1 MSFANEI
8 LDAIEIMVKQVVED
22 NTTKIYTGICKT
34 IATSTCVLTINGKDN
49 TVKYYGGTPTVG
61 TVYQV
66 FIPFGNMSA
75 AFIIIPGDGGE
86 TSTGVTSVNG
96 KTGEVILNASDVG
109 ALPNTTTIPTKTS
122 QLDNDSG
129 FIDSSAL
136 DGYAKTTD
144 IPTKTSQLTN
154 NSGFITANDVPV
166 QSVDGATGAVVTNA
180 VKTIAQNLTDVQKRQ
195 VRVNIGAGTSSFDGS
210 YNSLSDK
217 PTIPTQT
224 NQLEN
229 NSGFITSADVPTKVS
244 ELENDSGYI
253 TDAALN
259 GYAKT
264 NDIPTKVSQLNN
276 DSGYVDSTGAKNA
289 APVQSVDGSTGT
301 VVTNAVKT
309 ITQTLTATQK
319 AQARTNI
326 GAGTS
331 SFDGDYESLFNKP
344 TIPTKVSQLEND
356 SNYATESQVN
366 AKYTKPTTG
375 IPKTDLA
382 SDVQGSLDKADTA
395 LQSAPVTSVN
405 TKTGAVVLT
414 QDDVGDGSTYVRT
427 HNDFTDAAKT
437 QINTN
442 EDNIA
447 ILDSDMGVAQAD
459 ITTLKGNV
467 STLTTALGSKQ
478 DVIAGG
484 ASTITD
490 SNLTANRAL
499 ISNASGKVAV
509 SLVTST
515 ELSYLNGI
523 TSNIQ
528 TQLDKKLESAPVT
541 SVNGKTGVVVLTAAD
556 VGALSDTTIIP
567 IVNDATLDVQR
578 NGVSVGTFTA
588 NASTDKT
595 INITVPTKAS
605 DVGALPDTTSIPSK
619 TSELDNDSGFITSA
633 QAPVTSVNTKTGAVT
648 LVKSDIGLSNVDN
661 VKQYSAS
668 NPPPYPVTSVNGQT
682 GAVSLGASD
691 VGAVSTSDV
700 TTTLGTSTTKVPSE
714 KAVSDALSAAGAG
727 DMLKATYDPNGNV
740 ATAGGIPAYVEANG
754 GKIDTIKVNGTA
766 QPIINKEVNIA
777 VPTNNNQLINGSGYI
792 TASEAPVK
800 SVNGQTGD
808 VIISA
813 GIKIVTSASQPTDMN
828 TGDFWYQ
835 EI

>member
-75 AFIIIPGDGGE
+75 AFIIVPGAGGQDPE
-86 TSTGVTSVNG
+86 TGVSSVNG
-96 KTGEVILNASDVG
+96 KTGAVVLTASDVG

-129 FIDSSAL
+129 FIDSSVL

-144 IPTKTSQLTN
+144 IPTETSQLIN

-166 QSVDGATGAVVTNA
+166 
-180 VKTIAQNLTDVQKRQ
+180 K
-195 VRVNIGAGTSSFDGS
+195 
-210 YNSLSDK
+210 
-217 PTIPTQT
+217 
-224 NQLEN
+224 
-229 NSGFITSADVPTKVS
+229 
-244 ELENDSGYI
+244 
-253 TDAALN
+253 
-259 GYAKT
+259 
-264 NDIPTKVSQLNN
+264 
-276 DSGYVDSTGAKNA
+276 
-289 APVQSVDGSTGT
+289 SVDGSTGT

-309 ITQTLTATQK
+309 TSQSLTDAQK

-331 SFDGDYESLFNKP
+331 SFDGDYESLSNKP

-356 SNYATESQVN
+356 RNYATESQVN

-395 LQSAPVTSVN
+395 LQLAPVTSVN

-541 SVNGKTGVVVLTAAD
+541 SVNGKTGVVVLTATD

-700 TTTLGTSTTKVPSE
+700 TTTLGTSTSKVPSE

>member
-96 KTGEVILNASDVG
+96 KTGEVILNANDIG
-109 ALPNTTTIPTKTS
+109 ALPNTTVIPTKTS
-122 QLDNDSG
+122 ELTNDSG
-129 FIDSSAL
+129 FIDSS
-136 DGYAKTTD
+136 T
-144 IPTKTSQLTN
+144 
-154 NSGFITANDVPV
+154 
-166 QSVDGATGAVVTNA
+166 
-180 VKTIAQNLTDVQKRQ
+180 
-195 VRVNIGAGTSSFDGS
+195 
-210 YNSLSDK
+210 
-217 PTIPTQT
+217 
-224 NQLEN
+224 
-229 NSGFITSADVPTKVS
+229 
-244 ELENDSGYI
+244 
-253 TDAALN
+253 
-259 GYAKT
+259 
-264 NDIPTKVSQLNN
+264 
-276 DSGYVDSTGAKNA
+276 
-289 APVQSVDGSTGT
+289 
-301 VVTNAVKT
+301 
-309 ITQTLTATQK
+309 
-319 AQARTNI
+319 
-326 GAGTS
+326 
-331 SFDGDYESLFNKP
+331 
-344 TIPTKVSQLEND
+344 
-356 SNYATESQVN
+356 
-366 AKYTKPTTG
+366 
-375 IPKTDLA
+375 
-382 SDVQGSLDKADTA
+382 
-395 LQSAPVTSVN
+395 APVTSVN

-447 ILDSDMGVAQAD
+447 ILDSDMGMAQAD

-515 ELSYLNGI
+515 ELSYLDGV

-528 TQLDKKLESAPVT
+528 TQLNKKLESAPVT
-541 SVNGKTGVVVLTAAD
+541 SVN
-556 VGALSDTTIIP
+556 
-567 IVNDATLDVQR
+567 
-578 NGVSVGTFTA
+578 
-588 NASTDKT
+588 
-595 INITVPTKAS
+595 
-605 DVGALPDTTSIPSK
+605 SK
-619 TSELDNDSGFITSA
+619 
-633 QAPVTSVNTKTGAVT
+633 
-648 LVKSDIGLSNVDN
+648 
-661 VKQYSAS
+661 
-668 NPPPYPVTSVNGQT
+668 T

-691 VGAVSTSDV
+691 VGAVSINDI

-727 DMLKATYDPNGNV
+727 DMLKATYDPDGSV
-740 ATAGGIPAYVEANG
+740 ATSGGIPNYVKINNIKIITSKSQPAN
-754 GKIDTIKVNGTA
+754 
-766 QPIINKEVNIA
+766 INK
-777 VPTNNNQLINGSGYI
+777 
-792 TASEAPVK
+792 
-800 SVNGQTGD
+800 
-808 VIISA
+808 
-813 GIKIVTSASQPTDMN
+813 
-828 TGDFWYQ
+828 GDFWYQ

>member
-1 MSFANEI
+1 MDIANEI
-8 LDAIEIMVKQVVED
+8 LDAIEIIVDKKIRD
-22 NTTKIYTGICKT
+22 NTAQIYRGVCKGVT
-34 IATSTCVLTINGKDN
+34 TTTCTLTVNGKDN

-61 TVYQV
+61 AVYQIFV
-66 FIPFGNMSA
+66 PSGDMSM
-75 AFIIIPGDGGE
+75 AFVIVPGTTEGTGE
-86 TSTGVTSVNG
+86 SGVSSVNG
-96 KTGEVILNASDVG
+96 KTGDVILNADDVG
-109 ALPNTTTIPTKTS
+109 ALSSSTIVPSKTS

-129 FIDSSAL
+129 FIDDSAL
-136 DGYAKTTD
+136 SGYAKTSE
-144 IPTKTSQLTN
+144 IPTQTSQLTN
-154 NSGFITANDVPV
+154 NSGFITASDVPV

-180 VKTIAQNLTDVQKRQ
+180 VKTIAQTLTDVQKRQ
-195 VRVNIGAGTSSFDGS
+195 VRINIGAGTSSFDGS

-224 NQLEN
+224 SQLEN
-229 NSGFITSADVPTKVS
+229 NSGFITGADVPTKVS

-253 TDAALN
+253 TNTALN

-276 DSGYVDSTGAKNA
+276 DAGYVDSTGAKNA
-289 APVQSVDGSTGT
+289 APVQSVDGSTGI
-301 VVTNAVKT
+301 VATNAVKT
-309 ITQTLTATQK
+309 ITQTLTDAQK

-331 SFDGDYESLFNKP
+331 SFDGDYESLSNKP
-344 TIPTKVSQLEND
+344 TIPIKVSQLEND

-447 ILDSDMGVAQAD
+447 ILDSDMGMAQAD

-490 SNLTANRAL
+490 TNLTADRAL

-515 ELSYLNGI
+515 ELSYLDGV

-528 TQLDKKLESAPVT
+528 TQLNKKLESAPVT
-541 SVNGKTGVVVLTAAD
+541 SVN
-556 VGALSDTTIIP
+556 S
-567 IVNDATLDVQR
+567 
-578 NGVSVGTFTA
+578 
-588 NASTDKT
+588 
-595 INITVPTKAS
+595 
-605 DVGALPDTTSIPSK
+605 
-619 TSELDNDSGFITSA
+619 
-633 QAPVTSVNTKTGAVT
+633 KTGAV
-648 LVKSDIGLSNVDN
+648 L
-661 VKQYSAS
+661 
-668 NPPPYPVTSVNGQT
+668 
-682 GAVSLGASD
+682 LGASD
-691 VGAVSTSDV
+691 VGAVSINDI

-714 KAVSDALSAAGAG
+714 KAVSDALSGAGAG
-727 DMLKATYDPNGNV
+727 DMLKSVYDPNGV
-740 ATAGGIPAYVEANG
+740 VETAGGIPAYVETNG
-754 GKIDTIKVNGTA
+754 GKIDTIKVNGTV
-766 QPIINKEVNIA
+766 QTITDKTVDITVPITKGDIGLGKVENIKQYSA
-777 VPTNNNQLINGSGYI
+777 NNPPPY
-792 TASEAPVK
+792 PVT

-808 VIISA
+808 VTVSAELPEHLVKYDTLAPIETTTLINADTLQGHAASYIATSAEVSALSAVVDSNADDITANAQNISTNTQNISTLQSNISTLQSSVNGKVSKSGDTMTGALIAQNNTNYSVAQVRNIIISTSDPS
-813 GIKIVTSASQPTDMN
+813 GGNSGDIWIKYTP
-828 TGDFWYQ
+828 
-835 EI
+835 

>member
-75 AFIIIPGDGGE
+75 AFIIVPGAGGQDPE
-86 TSTGVTSVNG
+86 TGVSSVNG
-96 KTGEVILNASDVG
+96 KTGAVVLTASDVG

-129 FIDSSAL
+129 FIDSSVL

-144 IPTKTSQLTN
+144 IPTETSQLIN

-166 QSVDGATGAVVTNA
+166 
-180 VKTIAQNLTDVQKRQ
+180 K
-195 VRVNIGAGTSSFDGS
+195 
-210 YNSLSDK
+210 
-217 PTIPTQT
+217 
-224 NQLEN
+224 
-229 NSGFITSADVPTKVS
+229 
-244 ELENDSGYI
+244 
-253 TDAALN
+253 
-259 GYAKT
+259 
-264 NDIPTKVSQLNN
+264 
-276 DSGYVDSTGAKNA
+276 
-289 APVQSVDGSTGT
+289 SVDGSTGT

-309 ITQTLTATQK
+309 TSQSLTDAQK

-331 SFDGDYESLFNKP
+331 SFDGDYESLSNKP

-405 TKTGAVVLT
+405 TKTGTVVLT

-442 EDNIA
+442 KDNIA
-447 ILDSDMGVAQAD
+447 ILDSDMGMAQAD

-467 STLTTALGSKQ
+467 STLTTELGSKQ

-515 ELSYLNGI
+515 ELSYLDGV

-528 TQLDKKLESAPVT
+528 TQLNKKLESAPVT
-541 SVNGKTGVVVLTAAD
+541 SVN
-556 VGALSDTTIIP
+556 S
-567 IVNDATLDVQR
+567 
-578 NGVSVGTFTA
+578 
-588 NASTDKT
+588 
-595 INITVPTKAS
+595 
-605 DVGALPDTTSIPSK
+605 
-619 TSELDNDSGFITSA
+619 
-633 QAPVTSVNTKTGAVT
+633 KTGAV
-648 LVKSDIGLSNVDN
+648 L
-661 VKQYSAS
+661 
-668 NPPPYPVTSVNGQT
+668 
-682 GAVSLGASD
+682 LGASD
-691 VGAVSTSDV
+691 VGAVSINDI

-727 DMLKATYDPNGNV
+727 DMLKAIYDPDGSV
-740 ATAGGIPAYVEANG
+740 ATSGGIPAYVEANG
-754 GKIDTIKVNGTA
+754 GKIDTIKVNETA